1 MAILNPPV
9 LSSLVMPSYY
19 TCFFHPQEVRE
30 ENSLD
35 DQCSECGRPYRLPL
49 ASPPPKIGRFEVVK
63 PLGRGF
69 YGATYLVESGNLGV
83 QDVLKVVPAPV
94 YEFFGKDFAAECRL
108 HKEVA
113 EETEHLVSIR
123 DMFDE
128 EIEFDGESVRCHIAI
143 LEYVS
148 GISLTEFVEDPD
160 AFQARSVAQVAIDLL
175 RLLQELESKQRYH
188 NDLHGDNIRIRQLGP
203 ASRRADAIDES
214 IRAVAIDLGSLSDA
228 SRSDPD
234 GFRLGDLHE
243 VAKHLLAMSE
253 RLLRDPDNTADLE
266 YRLALVLRE
275 IGLLLSPDSVQ
286 SSARVSLRDCEQWL
300 IEESASSISPWKPPS
315 KMRRFSDAFN
325 AQTMHSWFVPR
336 LLVDPDDEWL
346 TSVSTP
352 MPTVI
357 SGIRGCGKTM
367 LLRALQFHARASED
381 EGGADAI
388 KARLAEDNYVGL
400 YVSCNRLLDGPGGP
414 QNQVVHEPYAR
425 LFIAYAREALQAAR
439 HLREIDRNAI
449 RTDYHHLIGQVVAD
463 HVDGAEGLGDMA
475 SESSLERALQQ
486 QLVSL
491 AKGERTHA
499 LKANPAIAFPQL
511 AEAIRRCSPLWE
523 GSVILF
529 LLDDVSTR
537 HLNQESIE
545 EMLSSVLFKDDTCAF
560 KLTTEAQVL
569 ELLLSPG
576 LIEKLQ
582 LNRDVDLFDL
592 GGEVNDRLRD
602 KAGRK
607 FISDILSRRAS
618 QLESH
623 PNSTPAEILGNVT
636 LTSIAEKIAAP
647 KDPSRRDREGV
658 YHGIGALQAACVGD
672 IGDAIAIYELIYRS
686 WDRDGRKGVPV
697 HSRVQSGAYQDYSI
711 RCLYHLNRRGH
722 WLRQVA
728 LSFARASNQL
738 LSQSYRKKA
747 KRGKGRLRQY
757 ATMHVDL
764 KGAKP
769 ETFERLRELID
780 AGVFVFDRGPMSP
793 RIKAQDEDPVS
804 QFILTYRKLYGLS
817 NYIGLSERDRFELTA
832 ADLEAWFD
840 DPSNESHLTRKLGGA
855 PWQVEEPEDLEI
867 ELPEDQVVEEVEP
880 NQRLFDILE
889 PPPERLSTPELDADE
904 KLLND
909 AFLSTRVARVR
920 QHDTKDLSGLAIR
933 SVIVGLG
940 FEERTQ
946 ESSRRLFETLS
957 PQHALLVKYREPGY
971 AAQITRLAEAAASE
985 VELAPYKAS
994 SHIDLVLPEGPL
1006 LVDVTGMPKSLI
1018 FGLVRRA
1025 LHRDGK
1031 IFVTH
1036 TKAEKHYPL
1045 NEEIAALR
1053 EQFGDEP
1060 PDAFKLLEAANKQV
1074 FSGDRTDGD
1083 RTGAYEHRALLPGSS
1098 DAARGRLLCA
1108 GASAKHER
1116 LLSLLDV
1123 RKYDHLEILV
1133 PDGESERTWLAH
1145 QTAAVAK
1152 QEADSAQVDP
1162 VDGDDL
1168 DAILRLAASRYRAWY
1183 GPGGFDVEIGLTGS
1197 KTQAVAFGALSTTLK
1212 VAQCWYIEP
1221 AGFDPERF
1229 SSGVG
1234 DTRHFEL
1241 TLPPLPEEDP

>member
-1 MAILNPPV
+1 
-9 LSSLVMPSYY
+9 MPSYY
-19 TCFFHPQEVRE
+19 TCFFHPQEIRQ

-35 DQCSECGRPYRLPL
+35 DRCPTCGQPYRLPL
-49 ASPPPKIGRFEVVK
+49 ASPPRKIGGRFEVVK

-83 QDVLKVVPAPV
+83 QDVLKVVPEPV
-94 YEFFGKDFAAECRL
+94 YQFFKKDFAAECRL

-128 EIEFDGESVRCHIAI
+128 DIEFDGESVRCHIAI

-148 GISLTEFVEDPD
+148 GVSLTEFIDDPD

-175 RLLQELESKQRYH
+175 RLLQELESKHRYH

-234 GFRLGDLHE
+234 DLRLGDLHE

-414 QNQVVHEPYAR
+414 QDQIVHEPYAR

-439 HLREIDRNAI
+439 HLREIDRGSI
-449 RTDYHHLIGQVVAD
+449 RADYHHLIGQVVTD
-463 HVDGAEGLGDMA
+463 HVEGAEGLGDMG
-475 SESSLERALQQ
+475 SESSLERALQR

-491 AKGERTHA
+491 AKGERAHV

-511 AEAIRRCSPLWE
+511 AEAIRRCSPIWE

-537 HLNQESIE
+537 HLNQASIE
-545 EMLSSVLFKDDTCAF
+545 ELLSSVLFKDDTCAF

-569 ELLLSPG
+569 ELLLSPS

-607 FISDILSRRAS
+607 FISDILARRAS
-618 QLESH
+618 QLENH
-623 PNSTPAEILGNVT
+623 PNFTPAEILGNVT
-636 LTSIAEKIAAP
+636 LTSIAENIAAP
-647 KDPSRRDREGV
+647 RDPSKKDREGV

-672 IGDAIAIYELIYRS
+672 IGDAIAIYELVYRS
-686 WDRDGRKGVPV
+686 WDRDGRKTVPV

-711 RCLYHLNRRGH
+711 RCLYHLNRRDH
-722 WLRQVA
+722 WLRQIA

-738 LSQSYRKKA
+738 LSQSYRKMA
-747 KRGKGRLRQY
+747 RRGKGRLRQY

-780 AGVFVFDRGPMSP
+780 AGVFVFERGPMRP
-793 RIKAQDEDPVS
+793 RIKTQDEDPVS

-840 DPSNESHLTRKLGGA
+840 DPSNAAHLTRKLGGA
-855 PWQVEEPEDLEI
+855 PWQVTELEDVEI
-867 ELPEDQVVEEVEP
+867 DVTTEDQSSEEAP
-880 NQRLFDILE
+880 MAQRLFE
-889 PPPERLSTPELDADE
+889 VFETPLDRFPSPDTDAEE

-909 AFLSTRVARVR
+909 RFLSNRIARAR
-920 QHDTKDLSGLAIR
+920 SLSPEELPKRDIQA
-933 SVIVGLG
+933 VIAGLG
-940 FEERTQ
+940 FEERTE
-946 ESSRRLFETLS
+946 ESARRVFEHLS
-957 PQHALLVKYREPGY
+957 PQRALLIEYTEPGY
-971 AAQITRLAEAAASE
+971 GIQIQRTAEAATSR
-985 VELAPYKAS
+985 VELVPHLAS
-994 SHIDLVLPEGPL
+994 SHIDLALPDGPL
-1006 LVDVTGMPKSLI
+1006 LLDVTGMPKSLI

-1025 LHRDGK
+1025 LQRDGQV
-1031 IFVTH
+1031 FVTH
-1036 TKAEKHYPL
+1036 TKAKKHYPL

-1053 EQFGDEP
+1053 NQFGDKPRE
-1060 PDAFKLLEAANKQV
+1060 AFALLEAANKQV
-1074 FSGDRTDGD
+1074 FSGDRT
-1083 RTGAYEHRALLPGSS
+1083 GAYSHRALLPGSS
-1098 DAARGRLLCA
+1098 DAARRKLLCA

-1133 PDGESERTWLAH
+1133 PDGKSDRTWLAR
-1145 QTAAVAK
+1145 QTAAVAR
-1152 QEADSAQVDP
+1152 QEADTAQVDA
-1162 VDGDDL
+1162 VNGDDL
-1168 DAILRLAASRYRAWY
+1168 EAILRLTATRYRVWY
-1183 GPGGFDVEIGLTGS
+1183 GPGGFDVEMGLTGS
-1197 KTQAVAFGALSTTLK
+1197 KTQAVAFGALSATLK

-1221 AGFDPERF
+1221 TGFDPDRF

-1234 DTRHFEL
+1234 DTRHFEI
-1241 TLPPLPEEDP
+1241 TLPPLPEEDS